1 MDGVWNAVALTIRR
15 VVVKL
20 AEPAKFLALTAQ
32 GDGALLVDRAGRP
45 TGPAILWNDAR
56 ATAVV
61 ERWRTAGKLTEAF
74 RRNGTQT
81 FAGLPNGIFA
91 WLREHDPE
99 RLERPHKSLCGG
111 GWIFYNLTGRLAI
124 DESDAAA
131 PFFDVRERR
140 YSPELLELCGLPWAE
155 RLLPEVVTDDER
167 AGELTSEAAATLGLP
182 RSLPVVLSLY
192 DVASTAI
199 GIGLVGVGQGCSVL
213 GTTLCTEVVA
223 AEPQLAEEP
232 AGSTLPFGPGLYLR
246 VFPTLA
252 GGEVIAWAMHQ
263 LGLGGPDELSE
274 LAAKASPGAGGLLC
288 LPYFS
293 PAGERVPF
301 LNPCARGSL
310 HGMSFEH
317 GWEHLTRALFE
328 GLSYVTRDCLLVAA
342 RSGAAAL
349 QWCGLS
355 GGGAN
360 SELWCRIIADV
371 LGVPTFRPRDQ
382 EVGAKGAMIVGLV
395 ATGAEKSFA
404 TAAQDYLEIR
414 DTFEPDTERHA
425 HYREEFERFLTVRG
439 HSEPIWQRM
448 GDGAC

>member
-15 VVVKL
+15 VVAKL

-32 GDGALLVDRAGRP
+32 GDGAWLVDRAGRP

-61 ERWRTAGKLTEAF
+61 ERWRAAGKLTEAF

-111 GWIFYNLTGRLAI
+111 GWVFYNLTGRLAI

-155 RLLPEVVTDDER
+155 RLLPDVVTDDER

-199 GIGLVGVGQGCSVL
+199 GIGPVSVGQGCSVL

-293 PAGERVPF
+293 PTGERVPF
-301 LNPCARGSL
+301 LDPCARGSL

-317 GWEHLTRALFE
+317 GREHPRTGAFRGAFLRDPRLPAGGGGVGGSGVATVRAERRRCKQRTLVPCHRRRTGRADLPPARPRSRGKGRDDRRPRGDRGGEKLRHGRAGLPGNSRHLRARRRAARALPGGVRAFPD
-328 GLSYVTRDCLLVAA
+328 RA
-342 RSGAAAL
+342 R
-349 QWCGLS
+349 
-355 GGGAN
+355 
-360 SELWCRIIADV
+360 
-371 LGVPTFRPRDQ
+371 
-382 EVGAKGAMIVGLV
+382 
-395 ATGAEKSFA
+395 
-404 TAAQDYLEIR
+404 AQ
-414 DTFEPDTERHA
+414 
-425 HYREEFERFLTVRG
+425 
-439 HSEPIWQRM
+439 
-448 GDGAC
+448 